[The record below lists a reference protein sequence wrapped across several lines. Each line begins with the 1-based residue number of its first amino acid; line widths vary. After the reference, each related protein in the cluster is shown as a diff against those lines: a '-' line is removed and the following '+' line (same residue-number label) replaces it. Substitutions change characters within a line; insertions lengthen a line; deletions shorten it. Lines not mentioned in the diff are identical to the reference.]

1 MAIYEPVP
9 KLDARRARLLY
20 LLGKLID
27 ESLRVGGDTNRQ
39 HDVVAL
45 SIAERK
51 ELLALLAELIEDR
64 SIIVS
69 LSFVDGLAGVGN
81 LTESQLR
88 EIYLSERK
96 RRGRTRALASKQWA
110 DFWARLGRQS
120 GWSRWGVATEK
131 MSYEHF
137 LEMERRLFRALRFPE
152 KVRAY
157 LIERVTAVRD
167 TVEGILELRDI
178 VTASESLSRRTMD
191 LLKQLKSALQSAD
204 GSSLSTS
211 QVAGLAIVVSNLS
224 VLFTTRDWSAAGT
237 MSAISGGGVQLI
249 GK

>member
-9 KLDARRARLLY
+9 RLDSKRERLLY
-20 LLGKLID
+20 LLGRLID
-27 ESLRVGGDTNRQ
+27 ESLHSGSGTNRG
-39 HDVVAL
+39 HELVAL
-45 SIAERK
+45 SILEKK
-51 ELLALLAELIEDR
+51 ELASRLTELIEDK
-64 SIIVS
+64 SMVVS
-69 LSFVDGLAGVGN
+69 LSFVDGLAGLGN

-137 LEMERRLFRALRFPE
+137 LEMERRLFKALKFPE
-152 KVRAY
+152 KVNAY
-157 LIERVTAVRD
+157 LIERVSAVRG
-167 TVEGILELRDI
+167 TVEGALESRNF
-178 VTASESLSRRTMD
+178 VKASESLSRHTID
-191 LLKQLKSALQSAD
+191 LLKQLRAALQSTD
-204 GSSLSTS
+204 SSSLSTN

-237 MSAISGGGVQLI
+237 MSAISGGSVQFV

>member
-1 MAIYEPVP
+1 M
-9 KLDARRARLLY
+9 
-20 LLGKLID
+20 
-27 ESLRVGGDTNRQ
+27 GDNTNRR
-39 HDVVAL
+39 HDLISL
-45 SIAERK
+45 SPDETK
-51 ELLALLAELIEDR
+51 EFLALLTELIEDK

-69 LSFVDGLAGVGN
+69 LSFVDGLAGLGN
-81 LTESQLR
+81 PTESQLR

-120 GWSRWGVATEK
+120 GWSRWGIATEK

-137 LEMERRLFRALRFPE
+137 LDMERRLFRALKFPE
-152 KVRAY
+152 KVKAY
-157 LIERVTAVRD
+157 LIERVSAARGSVEEALESRD
-167 TVEGILELRDI
+167 LAN
-178 VTASESLSRRTMD
+178 ASDSLSRRTMD
-191 LLKQLKSALQSAD
+191 LLKQLRAALRSAD
-204 GSSLSTS
+204 GTSLPTN

-237 MSAISGGGVQLI
+237 MSAISGGSAQLI